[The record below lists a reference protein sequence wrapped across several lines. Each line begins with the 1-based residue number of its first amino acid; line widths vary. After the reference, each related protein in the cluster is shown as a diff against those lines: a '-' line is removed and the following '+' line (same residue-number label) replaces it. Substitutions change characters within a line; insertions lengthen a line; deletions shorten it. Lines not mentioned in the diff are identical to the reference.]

1 MIVSAALSALCDL
14 VLPIKPDIIAG
25 IGACGFLFALPLAR
39 MLGSRAMVVRKA
51 GKLPSEVLE

>member
-1 MIVSAALSALCDL
+1 MIVSAAVSALCDL

-39 MLGSRAMVVRKA
+39 MLDSRAMM
-51 GKLPSEVLE
+51 VLKPANCPARY

>member
-1 MIVSAALSALCDL
+1 MIESAAVSALCDL

-25 IGACGFLFALPLAR
+25 IGACGFLFALPLA
-39 MLGSRAMVVRKA
+39 MVLDTRAMMVRKA